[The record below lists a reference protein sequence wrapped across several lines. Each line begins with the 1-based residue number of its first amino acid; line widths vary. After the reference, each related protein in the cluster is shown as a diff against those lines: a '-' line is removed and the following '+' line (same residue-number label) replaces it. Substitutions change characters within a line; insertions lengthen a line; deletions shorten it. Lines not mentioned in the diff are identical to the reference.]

1 MVVETWIS
9 VNAAA
14 LNVHEAAH
22 DLEGLNDEICGGAGM
37 VEEEVELDVVERT
50 LGGVFGSWGAVQ
62 EVTEFFHGR
71 RVAGGGEFGQWADV
85 SVGRRGWLATSGGED

>member
-1 MVVETWIS
+1 MENEFVPTIDCIRRGIRFKKAGKRMVFETWIS

-50 LGGVFGSWGAVQ
+50 LRRIFGSWGAV
-62 EVTEFFHGR
+62 
-71 RVAGGGEFGQWADV
+71 
-85 SVGRRGWLATSGGED
+85 